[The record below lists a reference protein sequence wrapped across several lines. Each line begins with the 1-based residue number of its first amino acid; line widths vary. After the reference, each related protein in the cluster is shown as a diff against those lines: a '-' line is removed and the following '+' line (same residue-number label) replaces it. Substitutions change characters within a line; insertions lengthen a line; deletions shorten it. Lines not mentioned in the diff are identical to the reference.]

1 MVKIK
6 QNNQKRPFL
15 ASTVVTLFIVIMLI
29 ISGPAQAVSVSIL
42 GLQGPYTQGSSIQ
55 FQVKIDINDPDQFV
69 PAKDIS
75 LNLTGPTNPSAV
87 FSLDGKKVSGDSII
101 KITGFQIPQAS
112 DFGYGYGY
120 GKDSFGYGYGY
131 ESFGYGYGYGY
142 GKITDFGYGYGY
154 GRRTDSGYGYGY
166 NTGYGYGYGYG
177 YNAGYGYGNL
187 TYIYN
192 VTIETATLPVGDY
205 NVVASLRAENN
216 AVTKIFTS
224 ATGQFTITPAS
235 TTSSGGSSGSTGGG
249 VVSSEPFDNV
259 ESSEIVQMDLL
270 ANQSVT
276 YRFST
281 VPRIYEVAVVG
292 KEYENAVSLRVEAL
306 KGTSRLVTAAP
317 DGIVSKNMNIFSS
330 SSGIKDALIRFK
342 VENSWMENN
351 SLSSGDMKMVK
362 WDGSKWVQLETTEKN
377 KDSTYTYFETNTTS
391 FSNFAITGLKGA
403 VAGATSRVTPTVT
416 RSGITPA
423 VPGVTPTTPTAAPTN
438 FSLIAIVVVILIVIG
453 VAVYLRRK

>member
-1 MVKIK
+1 VKVK
-6 QNNQKRPFL
+6 QKNQKRPFL
-15 ASTVVTLFIVIMLI
+15 ASSVITLLIVIMLI

-69 PAKDIS
+69 PAKDITI
-75 LNLTGPTNPSAV
+75 NLTGPTNPSAV

-101 KITGFQIPQAS
+101 KITGFQIPQAP

-120 GKDSFGYGYGY
+120 GKDSIGYGYGY

-142 GKITDFGYGYGY
+142 GRITDFGYGYGY
-154 GRRTDSGYGYGY
+154 GRITDF
-166 NTGYGYGYGYG
+166 GYGYG
-177 YNAGYGYGNL
+177 YNAGYGYGYGYGNL
-187 TYIYN
+187 SYVYN

-216 AVTKIFTS
+216 AVTKTFTS
-224 ATGQFTITPAS
+224 ATGQFTITSAP

-259 ESSEIVQMDLL
+259 ESSEIEEMSLL

-281 VPRIYEVAVVG
+281 VPGIYEIAVVG
-292 KEYENAVSLRVEAL
+292 KENENAVSLRVEAL
-306 KGTSRLVTAAP
+306 KGTSKRVTAAP

-342 VENSWMENN
+342 VENSWMERN
-351 SLSSGDMKMVK
+351 SLSSRDMKMLK
-362 WDGSKWVQLETTEKN
+362 WDGSRWVQLETTEKN
-377 KDSTYTYFETNTTS
+377 KDSTYTYFETKTAS
-391 FSNFAITGLKGA
+391 FASFAITGLKGA

-438 FSLIAIVVVILIVIG
+438 FSLIAIVVVILIAIG
-453 VAVYLRRK
+453 VVVYLRRK